1 MPRVMLLIPSASYRA
16 PDFMAAAGKLGID
29 VVVASDEANPLEAMQ
44 PKRNLSLDFSEPE
57 AATAEIER
65 HADRYPLDL
74 ILAVDD
80 GGTRLAAY
88 ASRRL
93 ELPHNSVSA
102 VEATTNKL
110 LLRQRLAKAGV
121 DAPPF
126 ATIPVDADPAEF
138 AETVEFPVVLKPL
151 SLSAS
156 QGVIRADNAKQFVA
170 AFERVREI
178 LREPKNAA
186 DCAGTDDRI
195 LVEGYIPGIEVS
207 LEGLLTDGK
216 LRVLALFDKPDPLE
230 GPYFEETIYVT
241 PSRLPEDEQARVAAV
256 AQRATAGLGL
266 RDGPVHAE
274 LRINDDGIFPIDIA
288 ARSIGGL
295 CARTLQFG
303 TGMSLEEILLRHAV
317 GEPIES
323 FDLSRP
329 ASGVMMIPIPRAG
342 TLTAV
347 TGVEAAQDVA
357 GIESVTISKLAGS
370 TIRPLPEGNE
380 YLGFIFAVGDTPAD
394 AEAALREAH
403 AKLAFEIR

>member
-1 MPRVMLLIPSASYRA
+1 MLLIPSASYRA
-16 PDFMAAAGKLGID
+16 PDFMAAAAKLGID
-29 VVVASDEANPLEAMQ
+29 VVVASDQANPLEGMQ
-44 PKRNLSLDFSEPE
+44 PERNLSLNFSEPE
-57 AATAEIER
+57 AGTAEVER
-65 HADRYPLDL
+65 YADRYPLDL

-80 GGTRLAAY
+80 GGTRLAAH

-93 ELPHNSVSA
+93 ELPHNPVSA

-110 LLRQRLAKAGV
+110 LLRQRLAKAEV
-121 DAPPF
+121 DAPKF
-126 ATIPVDADPAEF
+126 ATISVDADPAEF
-138 AETVEFPVVLKPL
+138 AASIEFPVVLKPL

-156 QGVIRADNAKQFVA
+156 RGVIRADDAEAFVA
-170 AFERVREI
+170 VFDRVRAI

-186 DCAGTDDRI
+186 ECAGTGDRI

-230 GPYFEETIYVT
+230 GPFFEETIYVT
-241 PSRLPEDEQARVAAV
+241 PSRLPEDEQEEIAAV
-256 AQRATAGLGL
+256 TQRATAGLGL

-274 LRINDDGIFPIDIA
+274 LRINEDGIFPIDIA

-317 GEPIES
+317 GEEIES

-342 TLTAV
+342 TLAAV
-347 TGVEAAQDVA
+347 TGIEAAEAVT
-357 GIESVTISKLAGS
+357 GIESVTISMPIGS
-370 TIRPLPEGNE
+370 EIRPLPEGDE

-403 AKLAFEIR
+403 ARLEFEIR